1 MNLCIVLLDW
11 GICGIFDPLLD
22 NSEINMSE
30 ETMPAAEAAE
40 RNNYELAFHVLPT
53 VAEGEVSGVFDTIK
67 ALITT
72 NGGELTDEEAPERF
86 ELAYE
91 VVKHIDTKN
100 RKFTSAY
107 FGWARFSSE
116 ATAIEAI
123 NEGMDE
129 NENLLRHMVLKLT
142 KAEEADAFRFH
153 EALEEQKVV
162 TVDAEAPA
170 EKKSEKAES
179 ADETEVEKEVVE
191 EKVEEVKEASS
202 EEEKA

>member
-1 MNLCIVLLDW
+1 
-11 GICGIFDPLLD
+11 
-22 NSEINMSE
+22 MSE

-67 ALITT
+67 SLITT
-72 NGGELTDEEAPERF
+72 HGGELIDEEAPARF

-107 FGWARFSSE
+107 FGWVRFSSE
-116 ATAIEAI
+116 AVAIEAI

-129 NENLLRHMVLKLT
+129 NSNLLRYMVIKLT

-153 EALEEQKVV
+153 EALDVPKIEDVEESQKV
-162 TVDAEAPA
+162 
-170 EKKSEKAES
+170 S
-179 ADETEVEKEVVE
+179 ETEDSETKADKNEK
-191 EKVEEVKEASS
+191 EEVKEV
-202 EEEKA
+202 EIEEKKEETATEEDTA

>member
-1 MNLCIVLLDW
+1 MVFLEA
-11 GICGIFDPLLD
+11 LLD

-40 RNNYELAFHVLPT
+40 HHSYELAFHVLPT

-72 NGGELTDEEAPERF
+72 NGGELIDEEAPERF

-107 FGWARFSSE
+107 FGWVRFSSE
-116 ATAIEAI
+116 AASIAAIK
-123 NEGMDE
+123 EGMDE
-129 NENLLRHMVLKLT
+129 NTNILRHMIIKLT

-153 EALEEQKVV
+153 EALAEQKVV
-162 TVDAEAPA
+162 IVDAE
-170 EKKSEKAES
+170 
-179 ADETEVEKEVVE
+179 EVAE
-191 EKVEEVKEASS
+191 EKVATEEAEEVTSATESVVEGDTQTEVKT
-202 EEEKA
+202 EEEVAVETTAEDKA

>member
-1 MNLCIVLLDW
+1 MVFLEA
-11 GICGIFDPLLD
+11 LLD
-22 NSEINMSE
+22 NSEIKMSE
-30 ETMPAAEAAE
+30 EIIPAAEAAE
-40 RNNYELAFHVLPT
+40 RNNYELAFHILPT

-107 FGWARFSSE
+107 FGWIRFSSE
-116 ATAIEAI
+116 AAIIETI

-129 NENLLRHMVLKLT
+129 NANLLRHMVIKLT

-162 TVDAEAPA
+162 TVDAE
-170 EKKSEKAES
+170 EVTEVKIEGKES
-179 ADETEVEKEVVE
+179 TKLSDSDETETETETEIEADKEE
-191 EKVEEVKEASS
+191 VEEVKEVAS
-202 EEEKA
+202 EEQNA